1 MKAGSNFATVRY
13 VSTIPQK
20 ELRNSIS
27 EVLRRAQAG
36 EEFTITVSG
45 RPVARLGPIYA
56 EAWVP
61 AARVQDI
68 WDLPVD
74 AELAKDLEAFG
85 ASLRDPWPEA

>member
-1 MKAGSNFATVRY
+1 LKVGSTFATVCQ
-13 VSTIPQK
+13 VSTIQLK
-20 ELRNSIS
+20 ELRNNVSD
-27 EVLRRAQAG
+27 VLRRAQAG

-74 AELAKDLEAFG
+74 TEFARDLEAFG
-85 ASLRDPWPEA
+85 AELRDPWSES